1 MGSADSSPHSGCAGI
16 PQLGMT
22 GCAAQ
27 VASVCAFVVHNPGQA
42 MSLCY
47 SVDSAR
53 GLRYHQA
60 RMQLHSIVVI
70 SLHTPKE
77 RIWGE
82 LLEMNSAGVTVRGI
96 DLNSFDDFIRQVRD
110 PEGDRVG
117 LPTLFFP
124 MQRVERIALDES
136 RGSIPSLADT
146 FERKVGRTL
155 LDYLALFA

>member
-1 MGSADSSPHSGCAGI
+1 
-16 PQLGMT
+16 
-22 GCAAQ
+22 
-27 VASVCAFVVHNPGQA
+27 
-42 MSLCY
+42 
-47 SVDSAR
+47 
-53 GLRYHQA
+53 
-60 RMQLHSIVVI
+60 MQLHSIVVI

-82 LLEMNSAGVTVRGI
+82 LVEMNAAGVTVRGI

-110 PEGDRVG
+110 PEGDRIG